1 MTITIIVNIYCS
13 LRRATKTTEV
23 PTMECLAYGKVNLA
37 YLGAGEMEETN
48 IYDLPRDWVYIKNF
62 ILYDTHS
69 LNAVSVHCSSM
80 YTHCILADM
89 LFVMNSYTTVV
100 YSSIN
105 CSFYEHFFIKALPV
119 IERRRYQRATKICY
133 LQCNRFPALFLGLPN
148 LIGMAKLKC
157 IFATL
162 ESLLLVVLQITQ
174 SQLYRLFLVWRLI
187 RQHKNKKEDKR
198 EFRLKHKITL
208 MMVWTARSL
217 RRMCSS
223 WVGKWGGLQPNRVLG
238 SH

>member
-13 LRRATKTTEV
+13 LRRATKTTEI

-48 IYDLPRDWVYIKNF
+48 IYDLPKDWVYIKNF
-62 ILYDTHS
+62 ILAIWYT
-69 LNAVSVHCSSM
+69 LIEAVSVHCSSM

-89 LFVMNSYTTVV
+89 LSVMNSYTTVV

-133 LQCNRFPALFLGLPN
+133 LQCNRFPTLLEWPN
-148 LIGMAKLKC
+148 LNVFLPHWACCLSLQANK
-157 IFATL
+157 AT
-162 ESLLLVVLQITQ
+162 QKQ
-174 SQLYRLFLVWRLI
+174 
-187 RQHKNKKEDKR
+187 KKEDKR
-198 EFRLKHKITL
+198 KFQLKHKITL

-223 WVGKWGGLQPNRVLG
+223 WVGKWGGLQPNRMLG
-238 SH
+238 SQ